1 MASEERCEPVS
12 LCRSLDWGRKQIL
25 QPLLSSAA
33 LCIGGQDCG
42 HISKSPGGGRDR
54 EGRAGSQ
61 PAMLAVGAVSGA
73 SS

>member
-1 MASEERCEPVS
+1 MASEEWCEAVN
-12 LCRSLDWGRKQIL
+12 LCGSLDSGRKQIL

-33 LCIGGQDCG
+33 LCTEGQDCG
-42 HISKSPGGGRDR
+42 HISKSPGGGRGR

-61 PAMLAVGAVSGA
+61 PAMPAVGTVSGA